1 MKCDTFSNCSY
12 LENIS
17 RKILCCKLRVCGNT
31 GCQKKKQYN
40 VSLIAV
46 QSNEEEEII
55 CLLTYFYFSILFIII
70 IVIILFYILLLL
82 LSLFFFWGVLPVDFI
97 YFKDCFLSEVLFSGL
112 FPFMSIFHSL
122 LLSVLSCWNIHGE
135 IKFYEWAAIYHTG
148 VP

>member
-1 MKCDTFSNCSY
+1 LILIPNEMWYFFSNCSY

-55 CLLTYFYFSILFIII
+55 CLLTCFYFSIIII
-70 IVIILFYILLLL
+70 IINIIMIILFYILLLL

-97 YFKDCFLSEVLFSGL
+97 YFKDCFYLKFCSRGSSLS
-112 FPFMSIFHSL
+112 
-122 LLSVLSCWNIHGE
+122 
-135 IKFYEWAAIYHTG
+135 WAFFIVY
-148 VP
+148 